1 VAFTSGSTGEPKGLV
16 HCHGAMASICDT
28 LCYSFG
34 VPHPAGV
41 RATKIDYRVDDGTP
55 AGGAAD
61 QGDSNRATPQV
72 AKRQRRAAAAAVD
85 VALVV
90 ATPAWI
96 TGQSYMLS
104 ACLSAGISS
113 VLLEGSPVAPRPTR
127 FAHVS
132 GALPSCTHPFWL
144 RFAYAT
150 PVLVH
155 QLRIWRR
162 CPRQVIAAHG
172 VTVFKAGAPHR
183 SPRPRD
189 SPWRHASCAP
199 PRACD

>member
-1 VAFTSGSTGEPKGLV
+1 
-16 HCHGAMASICDT
+16 MASICDT

-72 AKRQRRAAAAAVD
+72 AKRQRRAAAAAAAAAVD

-132 GALPSCTHPFWL
+132 GALPSCTQQPFSAHRTACVQKTGP
-144 RFAYAT
+144 RF
-150 PVLVH
+150 
-155 QLRIWRR
+155 
-162 CPRQVIAAHG
+162 G
-172 VTVFKAGAPHR
+172 
-183 SPRPRD
+183 
-189 SPWRHASCAP
+189 
-199 PRACD
+199 